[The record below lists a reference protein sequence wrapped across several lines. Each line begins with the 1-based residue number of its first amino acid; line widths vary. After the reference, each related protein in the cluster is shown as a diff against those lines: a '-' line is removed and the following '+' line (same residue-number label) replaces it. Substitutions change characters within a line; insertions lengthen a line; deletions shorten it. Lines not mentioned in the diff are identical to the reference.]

1 VNAPVPVREGVR
13 LVRETQ
19 TMSDEVGRRLMD
31 EASARVL
38 ATDDSKE
45 GPLAFVEK
53 RPPQWKGR

>member
-1 VNAPVPVREGVR
+1 VR

-19 TMSDEVGRRLMD
+19 TMSDEEGHRRMD